1 MALPWSFVSKIT
13 NYKHQISNKSQ
24 ITIFNDQNFSG
35 RDIVWIFE
43 FRSLEIVCNLQFD
56 IWDFNKSM
64 NCQQSKSP
72 LGQTKAWSSGPG
84 FFTWFRYFWHTTLK
98 ILENQKEFI

>member
-1 MALPWSFVSKIT
+1 MA
-13 NYKHQISNKSQ
+13 KSA
-24 ITIFNDQNFSG
+24 DQNLPG

-72 LGQTKAWSSGPG
+72 LGITKAWSFGPG
-84 FFTWFRYFWHTTLK
+84 FFTFLVTVLFFVDLVA
-98 ILENQKEFI
+98 QGM